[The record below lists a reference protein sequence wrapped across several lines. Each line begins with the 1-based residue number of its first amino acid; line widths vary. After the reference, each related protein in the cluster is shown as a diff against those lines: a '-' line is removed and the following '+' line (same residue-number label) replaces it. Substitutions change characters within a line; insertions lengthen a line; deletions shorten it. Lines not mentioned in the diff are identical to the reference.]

1 MPKNMKR
8 VGIGVVWPRI
18 QVQIGTQFT
27 QIRGGIFGYTE
38 QSGCIRPDR
47 TNHQIPRSHFEAA
60 LALVPLRNTV
70 PVQHLRGP
78 SYIFAILMDPRIRC
92 GDW

>member
-8 VGIGVVWPRI
+8 VGIDVVWPRI
-18 QVQIGTQFT
+18 QAQIGTQFT
-27 QIRGGIFGYTE
+27 QIRGGIFRYTE

-47 TNHQIPRSHFEAA
+47 TNYQIPRSDFEEA
-60 LALVPLRNTV
+60 LALVPLKNTV

-78 SYIFAILMDPRIRC
+78 S
-92 GDW
+92 